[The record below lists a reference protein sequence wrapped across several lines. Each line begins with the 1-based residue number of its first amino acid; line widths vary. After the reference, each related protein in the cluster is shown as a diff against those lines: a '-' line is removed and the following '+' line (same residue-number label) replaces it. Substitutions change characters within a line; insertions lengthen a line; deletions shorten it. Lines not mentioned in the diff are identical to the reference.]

1 MAKGAAEEHRVPR
14 RITGALE
21 CAADLV
27 RHSFAKLG
35 AATEKANACVV
46 HDTTEDGEPR
56 VRKLHGS
63 SGQRPPRSAP
73 RGQAVRAR
81 AMPPQAIGQRPQP
94 SSAVCAWKPEVTRRD
109 PSAPARGAC
118 RANLVPPQ
126 AQVAVGHRRDTALL
140 HRHLD
145 AIDDVTRTAQWM
157 RSLELTPR
165 PPTGGAARD
174 RLETLRLRI
183 RAQEAAR
190 ASRSVRVVCEVVFVF
205 WIAVVGQCAC
215 MQMCFALGR
224 PSLA

>member
-1 MAKGAAEEHRVPR
+1 M
-14 RITGALE
+14 
-21 CAADLV
+21 

-35 AATEKANACVV
+35 AATEKANGCVV

-56 VRKLHGS
+56 VRKLHDS

-157 RSLELTPR
+157 RRRVNTSNERSGSRQARSATLAHSS
-165 PPTGGAARD
+165 TGG
-174 RLETLRLRI
+174 
-183 RAQEAAR
+183 
-190 ASRSVRVVCEVVFVF
+190 
-205 WIAVVGQCAC
+205 GQS
-215 MQMCFALGR
+215 QTQR
-224 PSLA
+224 PSCLRVSVCVFDSCRRAVRLHANSLHTKALFACVACFSVLLSCSKSTYIHTHAYTST

>member
-35 AATEKANACVV
+35 AATEKANGCVV

-56 VRKLHGS
+56 VRKLHDS

-145 AIDDVTRTAQWM
+145 AIDDETRTAQWM
-157 RSLELTPR
+157 RSLELTPLTSGVA
-165 PPTGGAARD
+165 PD
-174 RLETLRLRI
+174 RLEALRLRI
-183 RAQEAAR
+183 QAREAAR
-190 ASRSVRVVCEVVFVF
+190 ARRSVRVVCVLVFVN
-205 WIAVVGQCAC
+205 
-215 MQMCFALGR
+215 
-224 PSLA
+224 